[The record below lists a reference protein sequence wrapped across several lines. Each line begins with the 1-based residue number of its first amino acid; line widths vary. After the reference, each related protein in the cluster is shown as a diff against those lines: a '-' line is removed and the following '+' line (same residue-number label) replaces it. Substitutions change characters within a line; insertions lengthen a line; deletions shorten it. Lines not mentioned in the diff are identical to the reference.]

1 LLHFI
6 VQEIEK
12 DHAEL
17 LKFGDEFQGVA
28 EVASKSKSSFI
39 SNSRCNAMEFIVNSA
54 QTDIDNAK
62 NMSIE
67 SMPGDRFVNAMEVII
82 SISTTNISI
91 DR

>member
-1 LLHFI
+1 MQWNSLSKVDANELQRI
-6 VQEIEK
+6 INEIK
-12 DHAEL
+12 A
-17 LKFGDEFQGVA
+17 
-28 EVASKSKSSFI
+28 
-39 SNSRCNAMEFIVNSA
+39 RVNSA